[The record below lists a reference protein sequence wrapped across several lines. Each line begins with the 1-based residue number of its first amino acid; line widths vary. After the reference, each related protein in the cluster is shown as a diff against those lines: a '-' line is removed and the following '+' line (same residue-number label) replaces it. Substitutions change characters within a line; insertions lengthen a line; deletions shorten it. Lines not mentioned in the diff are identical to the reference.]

1 MSDVEI
7 RVLYQDDALLV
18 CRKPTGVSSE
28 EGGMGRLLAGQ
39 GLGTCYCVHRLDKG
53 VGGLMVYARN
63 ARAAA
68 SLSAAIARG
77 DFHKEYL
84 AVVQGRPTDVQGM
97 MEDLLYHDAQRNKSF
112 VVKRQRRGVKE
123 ARLRYELLES
133 IVFED
138 RELSLMRVELLTGRS
153 HQIRVQFASRGMPL
167 LGDACYGSSFR
178 DCEIALYAA
187 ALRFAHPVGQRELS
201 FNDNPPDSF
210 PWGLFGL
217 HNS

>member
-1 MSDVEI
+1 MSDVEN

-77 DFHKEYL
+77 DLHKEYL

-138 RELSLMRVELLTGRS
+138 RELSLVRVELLTGRS

-167 LGDACYGSSFR
+167 LGDARYGSSFR